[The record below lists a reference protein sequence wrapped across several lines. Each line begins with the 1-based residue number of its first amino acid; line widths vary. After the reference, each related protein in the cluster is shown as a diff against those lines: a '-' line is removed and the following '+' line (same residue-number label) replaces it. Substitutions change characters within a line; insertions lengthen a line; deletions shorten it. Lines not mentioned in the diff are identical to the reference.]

1 MSGCRNNL
9 EFLDLLSIASFCI
22 GLMNLD
28 ENITQGDMQDLEQQF
43 NTQTRTVLNEIHAHL
58 QDQDEKIN
66 EILQLLKEQRE

>member
-28 ENITQGDMQDLEQQF
+28 ENITQGDVQQLQQQF
-43 NTQTRTVLNEIHAHL
+43 DSNVSIVLDEIHAHL

-66 EILQLLKEQRE
+66 EILTILKE